1 MDDLNLALFIELE
14 IVLSWTDRGL
24 TFKNLKPDTENNLS
38 EAEAVAVW
46 QPETEFLN
54 VNDGRLKNLK
64 KTVFVHRIGNP
75 DPPLFNDVKMG

>member
-24 TFKNLKPDTENNLS
+24 TFKNLKPDTENKLS
-38 EAEAVAVW
+38 EGEANVVW

-54 VNDGRLKNLK
+54 VNDGRIKNLK
-64 KTVFVHRIGNP
+64 KTVFVQRIGHP